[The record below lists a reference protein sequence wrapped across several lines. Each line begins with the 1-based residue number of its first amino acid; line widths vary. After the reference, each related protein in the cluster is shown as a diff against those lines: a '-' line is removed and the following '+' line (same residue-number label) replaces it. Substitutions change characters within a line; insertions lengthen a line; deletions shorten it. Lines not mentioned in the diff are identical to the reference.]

1 MFGPAKNLKSFI
13 QPTSVLAG
21 FLFTATL
28 AILPMSVGAQCST
41 GWDASGQLAIFQR
54 GQADPIMLTLE
65 QKGRTLSGSAL
76 HKIPDNFGEI
86 RNTGLVDGS
95 IDGDSI
101 TFQIFWPPRG
111 DLVGV
116 YNAKILPTGRL
127 DGETYDKNRPKIRQT
142 WFSGGSLKCSPPPI
156 APPKPIKSSGKAKVK
171 PATPQT
177 SQPPPPPMK
186 VPGIVASQAHFP
198 MPNHP
203 AGIVILQWDA
213 GPEHPYA
220 EVWVKV
226 DGGEE
231 TFVLEKGKGGLQA
244 AVVKGRAYTYL
255 LMDAGKTLAT
265 VRVVP

>member
-1 MFGPAKNLKSFI
+1 
-13 QPTSVLAG
+13 
-21 FLFTATL
+21 
-28 AILPMSVGAQCST
+28 
-41 GWDASGQLAIFQR
+41 
-54 GQADPIMLTLE
+54 
-65 QKGRTLSGSAL
+65 
-76 HKIPDNFGEI
+76 
-86 RNTGLVDGS
+86 
-95 IDGDSI
+95 
-101 TFQIFWPPRG
+101 
-111 DLVGV
+111 
-116 YNAKILPTGRL
+116 
-127 DGETYDKNRPKIRQT
+127 
-142 WFSGGSLKCSPPPI
+142 
-156 APPKPIKSSGKAKVK
+156 
-171 PATPQT
+171 
-177 SQPPPPPMK
+177 MK